1 MSDSRNGKTH
11 PPAIGRRGLLQR
23 LIVLLSGR
31 QRSIR
36 WHIISLFSLTTAAV
50 LIMAGSSIYL
60 FVDRTMRENMMEK
73 LAASTRSVKEVVEN
87 AANLAIRNHLQ
98 TIARTNID
106 TLSILEEQVLAGR
119 MTREAA
125 KRLAAEIFLKQ
136 RIGDQ
141 GYVYVVDGQ
150 GIIQV
155 HPKDSLV
162 QTDLSGIEFIRRQTE
177 MKNGLIDYTWNN
189 PGEHPAR
196 PKTMAMAFFEPWDW
210 IVSVTIYQDEF
221 NCLIRDLRH
230 GLKTHHF
237 GQTGYAFIVNGQGD
251 IILHPWLIGN
261 VHTLGN
267 PSAVDLFNRIITEK
281 NGHFEYLWQDD
292 AQADWHRKIVFF
304 HTIPELDWV
313 VASTVQTREIFEP
326 LIQVGWIIGSIVV
339 CGFVLVMLFG
349 WHLGNLISSPLA
361 MLAGQMTKA
370 EIGAFDVRAD
380 ENALGEIGQLGQHFN
395 RYLERLRESKREI
408 LAEIKERVQ
417 AEQQLL
423 IYRNAMEQAMDG
435 IIITDPAAN
444 ILAVNRAFSE
454 ITCYA
459 SEEVCQRNVRLL
471 QSGQHSQAFY
481 REMWHML
488 EQTGRWTGEIW
499 NRKKNG
505 EIYPQI
511 LSIGAVRDPE
521 GTVTHYVGV
530 FHDITEL
537 KHQEERIIHQAYH
550 DSLTG
555 LPNRRLA
562 MDRIEVSIAHVRR
575 GGTKLAVLILDLD
588 NFKNIND
595 SLGHACGDALL
606 LQVTNRLVA
615 QVREEDTVARLGGD
629 EFLLLVAAIADE
641 EAVIAIIER
650 VMKSFKAPFSIDGHE
665 YFVTASVGAAFFP
678 NDGAN
683 AATLIRYADI
693 AMYHAK
699 SQGKNTFCFFT
710 SDLGER
716 ISFLRQLENNL
727 RQAVANQE
735 FTVFF
740 QPKIDPYSSTVVG
753 AEALVRWQRPDGS
766 LVRPAEFIPLAEET
780 GLIMPLGEQVLKQT
794 CRMLAALKVQGRTDF
809 TLAVNLS
816 PQQFAQK
823 NLVEYMLDLLE
834 QYQVSANQ
842 LELEITETAMMSNL
856 AKTVDTLNQM
866 VAAGFSI
873 AIDDFGTGY
882 SSLSYLKRFPIR
894 TLKIDRSFIRDL
906 IEDQSDSQLVE
917 TIILMA
923 HNLGITVV
931 AEGVETQAQLEWL
944 KNCGC
949 EQIQGFYY
957 SRALPAEDFIDYLN
971 RFQPSG

>member
-1 MSDSRNGKTH
+1 MDR
-11 PPAIGRRGLLQR
+11 PGLLQR
-23 LIVLLSGR
+23 LIVLFFAR

-87 AANLAIRNHLQ
+87 AAHLAIRNHLQ

-106 TLSILEEQVLAGR
+106 TLSILEEQVLAGK

-125 KRLAAEIFLKQ
+125 QHLAAEIFLQQ

-141 GYVYVVDGQ
+141 GHVYVVNGQ

-155 HPKDSLV
+155 HPIDSLL
-162 QTDLSGIEFIRRQTE
+162 QADLSGEEFIRRQIE
-177 MKNGLIDYTWNN
+177 RKNGLLDYTWKG
-189 PGEHPAR
+189 PTEQHAR
-196 PKTMAMAFFEPWDW
+196 PKTMAMAYFEPWDW
-210 IVSVTIYQDEF
+210 IVSVTNNQDEF
-221 NCLIRDLRH
+221 NCLITDLRH

-237 GQTGYAFIVNGQGD
+237 GDTGYAFIVNGQGD
-251 IILHPWLIGN
+251 VILHPWLIGN
-261 VHTLGN
+261 VHNLGN
-267 PSAVDLFNRIITEK
+267 PIAVNLFNRIIAEK

-292 AQADWHRKIVFF
+292 AQTEWHRKIVFF
-304 HTIPELDWV
+304 HTIPALDWV

-326 LIQVGWIIGSIVV
+326 MIQLGWIIGGIVV
-339 CGFVLVMLFG
+339 CAFVLVMLFG
-349 WHLGNLISSPLA
+349 LHLGNLISHPLA
-361 MLAGQMTKA
+361 MLAGQMAQA
-370 EIGAFDVRAD
+370 EIGEFDIRAE
-380 ENALGEIGQLGQHFN
+380 ENALGEIGQLGRHFN
-395 RYLERLRESKREI
+395 RYLERLRKSKQAI
-408 LAEIKERVQ
+408 LAEFKERAH
-417 AEQQLL
+417 AEQQML
-423 IYRNAMEQAMDG
+423 IYRNAMEQALDG
-435 IIITDPAAN
+435 IIITDPTAN
-444 ILAVNRAFSE
+444 ILVVNRAFSE
-454 ITCYA
+454 ITCYDP
-459 SEEVCQRNVRLL
+459 EEACGKNVRLL
-471 QSGQHSQAFY
+471 QSGRHSQAFY
-481 REMWHML
+481 RDMWHIL

-499 NRKKNG
+499 NRKKSG

-511 LSIGAVRDPE
+511 LSIGAVRDAN

-537 KHQEERIIHQAYH
+537 KLQEERIIHQAYH

-629 EFLLLVAAIADE
+629 EFLLLVAAFADE

-650 VMKSFKAPFSIDGHE
+650 VMKSFKAPFRIDGHE
-665 YFVTASVGAAFFP
+665 YFVTASVGVAFFP

-683 AATLIRYADI
+683 AATLTKYADI

-699 SQGKNTFCFFT
+699 SQGKNSFCLFT

-735 FTVFF
+735 FTVYF
-740 QPKIDPYSSTVVG
+740 QPKIDPYSATVVG
-753 AEALVRWQRPDGS
+753 AEALVRWQRSDGS
-766 LVRPAEFIPLAEET
+766 LVRPADFIPLAEET
-780 GLIMPLGEQVLKQT
+780 GLIVPLGEQVLKQT
-794 CRMLAALKVQGRTDF
+794 CRMLAALNAQGKTGF

-816 PQQFAQK
+816 PQQFAQT
-823 NLVEYMLDLLE
+823 NLVEHILDLLK

-842 LELEITETAMMSNL
+842 IELEITETAMMSNL
-856 AKTVDTLNQM
+856 AKTIDTLNQM

-906 IEDQSDSQLVE
+906 IEDQSDAQLVE
-917 TIILMA
+917 TMILMA

-931 AEGVETQAQLEWL
+931 AEGVETLAQLEWL

-957 SRALPAEDFIDYLN
+957 SRPLPAEAFIDYLN